1 MNPSEKTLADFQTRV
16 RQMIFQFQELKKEN
30 GRLQALVEEQAT
42 EIEELKARVTQAD
55 NDYNSLKMARM
66 LEITDGN
73 LDEAK
78 ERLSRMIRQVNKCIA
93 ILNDNEKLHIRLHVY
108 DEEIEV
114 TVNRAD
120 EEFYRRAA
128 KLITNRYNAYSQAY
142 KGKKGEH
149 TIALMTLID
158 IALMLERERGKNDT
172 APYDGILAKLTSE
185 IEEALK

>member
-1 MNPSEKTLADFQTRV
+1 MNSNEKTIATFETRV
-16 RQMIFQFQELKKEN
+16 RQLILRFQELKKEN

-93 ILNDNEKLHIRLHVY
+93 ILS
-108 DEEIEV
+108 DE
-114 TVNRAD
+114 
-120 EEFYRRAA
+120 
-128 KLITNRYNAYSQAY
+128 Q
-142 KGKKGEH
+142 
-149 TIALMTLID
+149 
-158 IALMLERERGKNDT
+158 
-172 APYDGILAKLTSE
+172 
-185 IEEALK
+185 

>member
-16 RQMIFQFQELKKEN
+16 RQMILRFQELKKEN

-78 ERLSRMIRQVNKCIA
+78 ERLSRMIRQVNRCIA
-93 ILNDNEKLHIRLHVY
+93 ILS
-108 DEEIEV
+108 DE
-114 TVNRAD
+114 
-120 EEFYRRAA
+120 
-128 KLITNRYNAYSQAY
+128 Q
-142 KGKKGEH
+142 
-149 TIALMTLID
+149 
-158 IALMLERERGKNDT
+158 
-172 APYDGILAKLTSE
+172 
-185 IEEALK
+185 